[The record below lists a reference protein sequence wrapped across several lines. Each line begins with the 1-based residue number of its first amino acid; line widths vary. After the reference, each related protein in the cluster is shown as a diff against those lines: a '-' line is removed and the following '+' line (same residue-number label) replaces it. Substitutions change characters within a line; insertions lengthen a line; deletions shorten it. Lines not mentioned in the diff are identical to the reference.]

1 MNEWIKQLTDW
12 FLETTHLG
20 GFSILLFTIPLA
32 VVQGVFGFF
41 PFATIVMLHIS
52 LLGIMNGLLAS
63 SIAGTAAG
71 MVVYLMCRYFFAE
84 WFNRKWMGKLQKYE
98 KWQKGLDRYGVW
110 AVIFLRTVPIMPNN
124 LISFMSAIS
133 NLKLGSYT
141 WSNLVGNLSSIW
153 LFGILSASI
162 VFPGLNLRDLILSY
176 AGFLLALGIAF
187 VVRNRAISNNKSG
200 MTP

>member
-1 MNEWIKQLTDW
+1 MNEWIKQITDW

-20 GFSILLFTIPLA
+20 GYSILLLTIPLA
-32 VVQGVFGFF
+32 VLQGIFGFF

-63 SIAGTAAG
+63 WIAGTAAG
-71 MVVYLMCRYFFAE
+71 MVVYLMCRYFFAG

-133 NLKLGSYT
+133 NLKLRSYT

-176 AGFLLALGIAF
+176 AAFLLILGVAF
-187 VVRNRAISNNKSG
+187 ILRNRAISRKKSD

>member
-1 MNEWIKQLTDW
+1 MNEWIKQITDW
-12 FLETTHLG
+12 FMETTQLG
-20 GFSILLFTIPLA
+20 GYSILLLTIPLA
-32 VVQGVFGFF
+32 VVQGIFGFF

-52 LLGIMNGLLAS
+52 VLGIMNGLLAS
-63 SIAGTAAG
+63 WIAGTAAG
-71 MVVYLMCRYFFAE
+71 MVVYLMCRYFFAD
-84 WFNRKWMGKLQKYE
+84 WFNRRWMGKLQKYE

-133 NLKLGSYT
+133 NLKLRAYT

-162 VFPGLNLRDLILSY
+162 VFPRMNLRDLIFSY
-176 AGFLLALGIAF
+176 AVFLLLLGIAF
-187 VVRNRAISNNKSG
+187 VLRNRTISKNNSG

>member
-63 SIAGTAAG
+63 WIAGTAAG

-133 NLKLGSYT
+133 NLNLGSYT

>member
-20 GFSILLFTIPLA
+20 GYSILLLTIPLA
-32 VVQGVFGFF
+32 VVQGIFGVF

-63 SIAGTAAG
+63 WIAGTAAG
-71 MVVYLMCRYFFAE
+71 MIVYLMCGYFFAD

-133 NLKLGSYT
+133 NLKMRSYT

-162 VFPGLNLRDLILSY
+162 VFPGVNLRELIVSY
-176 AGFLLALGIAF
+176 AIFLIVLGIVF
-187 VVRNRAISNNKSG
+187 VVRNRSISNKKSG

>member
-20 GFSILLFTIPLA
+20 GYSILLLTIPLA
-32 VVQGVFGFF
+32 VVQGIFGVF

-63 SIAGTAAG
+63 WIAGTAAG
-71 MVVYLMCRYFFAE
+71 MIVYLMCGYFFAD

-133 NLKLGSYT
+133 NLKMRSYT

-162 VFPGLNLRDLILSY
+162 VFPGVNLRELIVSYAVFLIL
-176 AGFLLALGIAF
+176 LGIVF
-187 VVRNRAISNNKSG
+187 VVRNRSISNKKSG

>member
-20 GFSILLFTIPLA
+20 GYSILLLTIPLA
-32 VVQGVFGFF
+32 VVQGIFGVF

-63 SIAGTAAG
+63 WIAGTAAG
-71 MVVYLMCRYFFAE
+71 MIVYLMCGYFFAD

-98 KWQKGLDRYGVW
+98 KWQKGLDRYVVW

-133 NLKLGSYT
+133 NLKMRSYT

-162 VFPGLNLRDLILSY
+162 VFPGVNLRELIVSY
-176 AGFLLALGIAF
+176 AVFLIVLGIVF
-187 VVRNRAISNNKSG
+187 VVRNRSISNKKSG

>member
-20 GFSILLFTIPLA
+20 GYSILLLTIPLA
-32 VVQGVFGFF
+32 VVQGIFGFF

-63 SIAGTAAG
+63 WISGTAAG
-71 MVVYLMCRYFFAE
+71 MIVYLMCGYFFAD
-84 WFNRKWMGKLQKYE
+84 WFNRKWMGKLQKYG

-133 NLKLGSYT
+133 NLKLSSYT
-141 WSNLVGNLSSIW
+141 WSNLIGNLSSIW

-162 VFPGLNLRDLILSY
+162 VFPGVNLRELILSY
-176 AGFLLALGIAF
+176 AVFLLVLGIAF
-187 VVRNRAISNNKSG
+187 VVRSRNISNKKRG